1 MKKARRMLDEFLE
14 NNKNLFE
21 QHDLEIDAD
30 EIHDGLPQNAYAFV
44 DVFEKRD
51 ENKDGWKVR
60 PFPEPIGLR
69 FGCYAAANNGGGC
82 FCLSFFIPMA
92 LVGRISEKMVDLIIP
107 HNPDK
112 WAEKKWNGTDSIL
125 IKPEHFRQL
134 TLETIGVRFEGLN
147 YDESQEIES
156 DDVQKMI
163 VEKTAQLENGT
174 SWFYSYFFDKNDAE
188 SVFEDFFDDILPI
201 FKSEKIDWLDCV
213 AEIQA
218 RRGQGRFRRQMM
230 KYWEN
235 KCAFTGCDNPELL
248 QACHAKP
255 CAACENVVQ
264 RMSPYN
270 GFLLRTDIAYLF
282 NKGLITFLDCGLII
296 ISKKLSDDDQ
306 KAFGLYGDMSIRKL
320 DEKHREF
327 LHYHQ
332 KYVWQ
337 DRERGE
343 LILKMK
349 GYL

>member
-1 MKKARRMLDEFLE
+1 MKKARRVLDEFLE

-21 QHDLEIDAD
+21 RHDLEIDAD
-30 EIHDGLPQNAYAFV
+30 EIHDGQPQNAYAFV

-51 ENKDGWKVR
+51 ENKDGWKVN
-60 PFPEPIGLR
+60 PFPKPVGLR
-69 FGCYAAANNGGGC
+69 FGCYAAANNGEGC
-82 FCLSFFIPMA
+82 FYLSFFIPMA

-112 WAEKKWNGTDSIL
+112 WTEKKWNGTDSIL

-134 TLETIGVRFEGLN
+134 TLETIGVRFEELN

-174 SWFYSYFFDKNDAE
+174 SWLYSYFFDKIDAE
-188 SVFEDFFDDILPI
+188 CVFEEFFDDIMPI
-201 FKSEKIDWLDCV
+201 LESKNSDWYECV

-218 RRGQGRFRRQMM
+218 RRGQGRFRRRMM

-248 QACHAKP
+248 RASHAMP
-255 CAACENVVQ
+255 CAACENVEQ

-270 GFLLRTDIAYLF
+270 GFLLRADIAYLF

-296 ISKKLSDDDQ
+296 ISKKLSDEDQ
-306 KAFGLYGDMSIRKL
+306 RAFGLYGDMSIRKL
-320 DEKHREF
+320 DEKHYEF

-337 DRERGE
+337 DRDSGE
-343 LILKMK
+343 LILKMN

>member
-1 MKKARRMLDEFLE
+1 
-14 NNKNLFE
+14 
-21 QHDLEIDAD
+21 
-30 EIHDGLPQNAYAFV
+30 
-44 DVFEKRD
+44 
-51 ENKDGWKVR
+51 
-60 PFPEPIGLR
+60 
-69 FGCYAAANNGGGC
+69 
-82 FCLSFFIPMA
+82 
-92 LVGRISEKMVDLIIP
+92 MVDLIIP

-112 WAEKKWNGTDSIL
+112 WTEKKWNGTDSIL

-134 TLETIGVRFEGLN
+134 TLETIGVSFEGLN

-188 SVFEDFFDDILPI
+188 CVFEEFFDDIMPI
-201 FKSEKIDWLDCV
+201 LESKNSDWYECV

-218 RRGQGRFRRQMM
+218 RRGQGRFRRRMM

-235 KCAFTGCDNPELL
+235 KCAFTECDNPELL
-248 QACHAKP
+248 QACHAMP
-255 CAACENVVQ
+255 CAACENVEQ

-270 GFLLRTDIAYLF
+270 GFLLRADVAYLF
-282 NKGLITFLDCGLII
+282 NKGLITFLDCGLVV
-296 ISKKLSDDDQ
+296 ISKKLSDEDQ
-306 KAFGLYGDMSIRKL
+306 KAFGLYSDMSIRKL
-320 DEKHREF
+320 DEKHYEF

-337 DRERGE
+337 DRDRGE

>member
-1 MKKARRMLDEFLE
+1 MKKARRLLDEFLE

-21 QHDLEIDAD
+21 RHDLEIDAD
-30 EIHDGLPQNAYAFV
+30 EIHDGQPQNAYAFV
-44 DVFEKRD
+44 DVYERHD
-51 ENKDGWKVR
+51 EDKNGWKVR
-60 PFPEPIGLR
+60 PFLEPIGLR
-69 FGCYAAANNGGGC
+69 FGCYAAANNGRGC
-82 FCLSFFIPMA
+82 FFLSFFIPMA

-174 SWFYSYFFDKNDAE
+174 SWLYSYFFDKNDAE
-188 SVFEDFFDDILPI
+188 CVFEEFFDDIMPI
-201 FKSEKIDWLDCV
+201 LESKNSDWYECV

-218 RRGQGRFRRQMM
+218 RRGQGLFRRQMM

-248 QACHAKP
+248 VACHEKP
-255 CAACENVVQ
+255 CAACEN
-264 RMSPYN
+264 
-270 GFLLRTDIAYLF
+270 
-282 NKGLITFLDCGLII
+282 
-296 ISKKLSDDDQ
+296 
-306 KAFGLYGDMSIRKL
+306 
-320 DEKHREF
+320 E
-327 LHYHQ
+327 
-332 KYVWQ
+332 
-337 DRERGE
+337 
-343 LILKMK
+343 
-349 GYL
+349 

>member
-1 MKKARRMLDEFLE
+1 MKKARRLLDEFLE
-14 NNKNLFE
+14 NNKNLFK

-30 EIHDGLPQNAYAFV
+30 EIHDGQPQNAYAFV
-44 DVFEKRD
+44 DVYERHD
-51 ENKDGWKVR
+51 EDKNGWKVR
-60 PFPEPIGLR
+60 PFSEPIGLR
-69 FGCYAAANNGGGC
+69 FGCYAAANNGEGC
-82 FCLSFFIPMA
+82 FFLSFFIPMA

-112 WAEKKWNGTDSIL
+112 WTEKKWNGTDSIL
-125 IKPEHFRQL
+125 IKPEHFRHL

-163 VEKTAQLENGT
+163 VEETAQLENGT
-174 SWFYSYFFDKNDAE
+174 SWCYTYFFDKNDAE
-188 SVFEDFFDDILPI
+188 SAFEEFFGDIMPI
-201 FKSEKIDWLDCV
+201 FKSERIDWLECV
-213 AEIQA
+213 SEIQA
-218 RRGQGRFRRQMM
+218 RCGQGRFRRQMM

-248 QACHAKP
+248 VACHAKP
-255 CAACENVVQ
+255 CAACENVEQ

-270 GFLLRTDIAYLF
+270 GFLLRADVAYLF
-282 NKGLITFLDCGLII
+282 NKGLITFLDCGLVI
-296 ISKKLSDDDQ
+296 ISKKLSDEDQ
-306 KAFGLYGDMSIRKL
+306 NAFGLYGDMSIRKL
-320 DEKHREF
+320 DEKHYEF

-337 DRERGE
+337 DRDRGE

>member
-1 MKKARRMLDEFLE
+1 MKKARRLLDEFLE

-21 QHDLEIDAD
+21 RHDLEIDAD
-30 EIHDGLPQNAYAFV
+30 EIHDGQPQNAYAFV
-44 DVFEKRD
+44 DVYEKRD
-51 ENKDGWKVR
+51 ENKDGWKVN
-60 PFPEPIGLR
+60 PFPKPVGLR
-69 FGCYAAANNGGGC
+69 FGCYAAANNGEGC
-82 FCLSFFIPMA
+82 FYLSFFIPMA

-112 WAEKKWNGTDSIL
+112 WTEKKWNGTDSIL

-134 TLETIGVRFEGLN
+134 TLETIGVRFEELN

-163 VEKTAQLENGT
+163 VEKTAQLENAT

-188 SVFEDFFDDILPI
+188 SAFEEFFDGVLPI
-201 FKSEKIDWLDCV
+201 FKSEKIDWLECV
-213 AEIQA
+213 AKIQA

-235 KCAFTGCDNPELL
+235 KCAFTECDNPELL
-248 QACHAKP
+248 VACHAKP
-255 CAACENVVQ
+255 CAACENVEQ

-282 NKGLITFLDCGLII
+282 NKGFITFLDCGLVV
-296 ISKKLSDDDQ
+296 ISKKLSDEDQ

-337 DRERGE
+337 DRDKGE
-343 LILKMK
+343 LILKMN

>member
-1 MKKARRMLDEFLE
+1 MKKARRLLDEFLE

-21 QHDLEIDAD
+21 RHDLEIEAD
-30 EIHDGLPQNAYAFV
+30 EIHDGQPQNAYAFV

-51 ENKDGWKVR
+51 ENKDGWKVN
-60 PFPEPIGLR
+60 PFPEPVGLR
-69 FGCYAAANNGGGC
+69 FGCYAAANNGEGC
-82 FCLSFFIPMA
+82 FFLSFFIPMA

-107 HNPDK
+107 HNPDR
-112 WAEKKWNGTDSIL
+112 WIEKKWNGTDSIL

-134 TLETIGVRFEGLN
+134 TLETIAVRFDGLN

-174 SWFYSYFFDKNDAE
+174 SWFYSYFFEKSDAE
-188 SVFEDFFDDILPI
+188 RVFEEFFDEFLPI
-201 FKSEKIDWLDCV
+201 FQSDKIDWLECI

-230 KYWEN
+230 KYWGN

-248 QACHAKP
+248 EACHAKP
-255 CAACENVVQ
+255 CAACENVEH
-264 RMSPYN
+264 RMGPYN
-270 GFLLRTDIAYLF
+270 GFLLRADIAYLF

-296 ISKKLSDDDQ
+296 ISKKLSDEDQ

-320 DEKHREF
+320 DEKHYEF

-337 DRERGE
+337 DRDRGE